1 MAQGQQAQ
9 SFLEELEKHAESHQV
24 DIIDVEVAGAAQ
36 APLIRVRID
45 NRYENNEDYHA
56 ITLDEVAEHT
66 GWISEI
72 VEALDPFTSAYHLE
86 VSSPGVDRP
95 LRKAGDF
102 KRFLGHKCEITT
114 TATEGRK
121 KWTGVLESVEQ
132 DVVGVQVDGEN
143 ITLPLC
149 EIKKATLKA
158 ELSFK
163 PAKSKGK

>member
-9 SFLEELEKHAESHQV
+9 SFLEELEKHAESHQI
-24 DIIDVEVAGAAQ
+24 DIVDVEVAGASQ
-36 APLIRVRID
+36 APLVRVRID
-45 NRYENNEDYHA
+45 NVYENNEAYHA
-56 ITLDEVAEHT
+56 ITLDEVAHHT
-66 GWISEI
+66 EWISEI
-72 VEALDPFTSAYHLE
+72 IEALDPFENAYNLE

-121 KWTGVLESVEQ
+121 KWTGILDAVDNECVI
-132 DVVGVQVDGEN
+132 VIVDGESVS
-143 ITLPLC
+143 LPLN